1 MLDDFDA
8 EVKTATD
15 KLNSEYESIKNKPIS
30 DTYT

>member
-8 EVKTATD
+8 EVKVTTD
-15 KLNSEYESIKNKPIS
+15 KLNSEYEAIKNKPIS